1 MSSRASLDRQ
11 LQAENLRL
19 AEQVRTMSGDD
30 HRQREA
36 APWRDATP
44 EERLAETWR
53 LCSLVPW
60 LQSLWPEEVRARV
73 EQREPLPASALA
85 ILEDLKRAREPVR

>member
-1 MSSRASLDRQ
+1 MCRALSCDPL

-19 AEQVRTMSGDD
+19 TEQVRALSGD
-30 HRQREA
+30 QQLVREA

-60 LQSLWPEEVRARV
+60 LQSLWPEDVRVRA
-73 EQREPLPASALA
+73 EQPEPLPASALA
-85 ILEDLKRAREPVR
+85 ILENLKRAGTGK